1 VQDSW
6 RALTQQPAAGS
17 VDAEAWRRL
26 KRADDRRVAVE
37 AADALGGSPVMTAV
51 AAAAAA
57 TTTAGGPQLL
67 ATLHHQRA
75 ALMQRETLL
84 QVCVCVWMCV
94 CVCVCVPP
102 LSLTHS
108 SSSIHSLTHSA
119 SDRLERRG
127 WKKQKQKDLRAR

>member
-1 VQDSW
+1 MQDSW

-26 KRADDRRVAVE
+26 QRADDRRVAVE
-37 AADALGGSPVMTAV
+37 TADALGGSPVMTAV

-84 QVCVCVWMCV
+84 QVCVCVDVVWV
-94 CVCVCVPP
+94 CRPS
-102 LSLTHS
+102 LSHTAAHPS
-108 SSSIHSLTHSA
+108 THSLTSIRSA
-119 SDRLERRG
+119 
-127 WKKQKQKDLRAR
+127 

>member
-1 VQDSW
+1 MQDSW

-17 VDAEAWRRL
+17 VDADAWRRL
-26 KRADDRRVAVE
+26 QRADDRRVAVE

-84 QVCVCVWMCV
+84 QVCGCCV
-94 CVCVCVPP
+94 CVCVCVSP

-108 SSSIHSLTHSA
+108 SSSIHSLTH
-119 SDRLERRG
+119 
-127 WKKQKQKDLRAR
+127 